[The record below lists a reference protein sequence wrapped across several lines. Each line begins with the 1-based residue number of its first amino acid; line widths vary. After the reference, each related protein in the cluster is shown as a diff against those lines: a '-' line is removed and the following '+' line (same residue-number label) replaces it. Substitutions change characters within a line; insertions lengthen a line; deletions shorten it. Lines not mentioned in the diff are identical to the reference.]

1 MSASSQTAEAHV
13 KRDLVLEAS
22 NQRLVIAF
30 YGALFN
36 EHDLSSADRLVAA
49 DYIQH
54 KPGVPSG
61 RDAMLQ
67 FAGAVFKKFLK
78 TRVSI
83 KRSTAEGD
91 LVYLHSHMQFT
102 GDDPGKAV
110 FDIFRVTD
118 GKITE
123 HWDVVQDV
131 PPAPFQADSMF

>member
-1 MSASSQTAEAHV
+1 MSILSQAAETHM
-13 KRDLVLEAS
+13 KRDLVSEAS
-22 NQRLVIAF
+22 NQQLVIAF
-30 YGALFN
+30 YDAIFN
-36 EHDLSSADRLVAA
+36 KHDLSSADYLVVA

-54 KPGVPSG
+54 KPGVPNG

-67 FAGAVFKKFLK
+67 FAGAVFKKFPK

-91 LVYLHSHMQFT
+91 LVYLHSHMQFAE
-102 GDDPGKAV
+102 DDPGKAV
-110 FDIFRVTD
+110 FDIFRVTN

>member
-1 MSASSQTAEAHV
+1 MSISSQTDEAHTR
-13 KRDLVLEAS
+13 RDLVLEAS
-22 NQRLVIAF
+22 NQHLVIAF
-30 YGALFN
+30 YDAVFN
-36 EHDLSSADRLVAA
+36 KHDLSSAGHLVAA

-54 KPGVPSG
+54 KPSVPSG

-67 FAGAVFKKFLK
+67 FAGAVFKKFPK
-78 TRVSI
+78 ARVSI
-83 KRSTAEGD
+83 KHSTAEGD

-102 GDDPGKAV
+102 EDDPGKAV

-123 HWDVVQDV
+123 HWDVVQDI